1 LGFLWAFF
9 MTFRNLPISLTHSTP
24 RYKRLGGAASERR
37 NEHVGR
43 IRLKVGTKK
52 ELVVR
57 KDLVGKGVQDMKTT
71 LFHVVFFLAL
81 GLFVTRA
88 SSDSPGALLILQK

>member
-1 LGFLWAFF
+1 
-9 MTFRNLPISLTHSTP
+9 
-24 RYKRLGGAASERR
+24 
-37 NEHVGR
+37 
-43 IRLKVGTKK
+43 
-52 ELVVR
+52 
-57 KDLVGKGVQDMKTT
+57 MKTT